1 MKQQITAC
9 TVNEIT
15 SNYGEVWK
23 NYLTW

>member
-15 SNYGEVWK
+15 SNYGVVLK